1 MSKQWRHAAFGFAMA
16 LVAGSCVAAS
26 ALEYP
31 TRPVRIIDG
40 FPPGGGT
47 DTLSRTLSQK
57 FSESW
62 GQPVIVDN
70 RPGASSN
77 VGAQMAA
84 KANPDGYTMFMGL
97 IGVLAPSMTLYP
109 TLEYSLLKDFTPVT
123 KVASGIYVV
132 IVNVGLPVKSVK
144 ELIDYAMK
152 RENAVRYS
160 SAGVASP
167 AHLAGELFNL
177 RANVKMAHVPYK
189 GGAAATAAIA
199 TGEVHIAF
207 SSIPAALPLIQAG
220 KARALA
226 VTPVRT
232 RALQEVPTIAESGLP
247 DFQLTLSYGLLAP
260 AGTPRAVI
268 EKVNAEAGRILKMPE
283 VATRLSG
290 LGLLPDPTTP
300 EKFGEIIKDE
310 VALWARVIKEAKIQ
324 VQ

>member
-1 MSKQWRHAAFGFAMA
+1 MESRALVMSIVCAGSAAMA
-16 LVAGSCVAAS
+16 AHAQQ
-26 ALEYP
+26 YP
-31 TRPVRIIDG
+31 TRAVRIVDG

-57 FSESW
+57 MSEAW

-77 VGAQMAA
+77 IGAQIAA
-84 KANPDGYTMFMGL
+84 RANPDGHTVFMGL

-109 TLEYSLLKDFTPVT
+109 NLEYNLLKDLVPVS
-123 KVASGIYVV
+123 KVATGIYVV
-132 IVNVGLPVKSVK
+132 VAHAGLPAKSVK
-144 ELIDYAMK
+144 DLVGYAAK
-152 RENAVRYS
+152 NDVRYA

-177 RANVKMAHVPYK
+177 RAKVKMAHVPYK

-199 TGEVHIAF
+199 TGEVQIAF
-207 SSIPAALPLIQAG
+207 SSVPAALPLLQSG

-232 RALQEVPTIAESGLP
+232 RALPDVPTIAESGLP
-247 DFQLTLSYGLLAP
+247 GFELTLSYGLLAP
-260 AGTPRAVI
+260 AGTPKPI
-268 EKVNAEAGRILKMPE
+268 IQKINAETGRILKLPDVE
-283 VATRLSG
+283 ARLSG
-290 LGLLPDPTTP
+290 LGLVPDPSTP
-300 EKFGEIIKDE
+300 EKFGALIKEE
-310 VALWARVIKEAKIQ
+310 VALWGKVIREANIQ